1 MKARRIAPV
10 AALSLVGILLGSC
23 ATIARISETAF
34 LISPQQE
41 DRLGEQLAVEIEKK
55 YPIYKGDGKATAYL
69 QRLGAE
75 LVYSAP
81 PCEQR
86 FEFKWVDSDDVN
98 AFAIPGGYCYVNVGL
113 LREAED
119 EAELAGVVAHEIGH
133 VTERHGAKALSRS
146 RFYGFL
152 GALALGEDANALAEL
167 AVDIVGSGILLKHS
181 RSAELEADKVSIQTL
196 NRAGINPNG
205 IVWFLQKLKN
215 TRRSRASE
223 YFSTHPVTEDRIA
236 IGKALIRDL
245 GSPDPNWRVNSSEFR
260 SLKKR
265 YPPKSEAAAD

>member
-10 AALSLVGILLGSC
+10 VALSLVGILLGSC
-23 ATIARISETAF
+23 ATITRLSETAF

-41 DRLGEQLAVEIEKK
+41 AKLGRELSVEIEKK
-55 YPIYKGDGKATAYL
+55 YPIYKDDPKATAYL

-98 AFAIPGGYCYVNVGL
+98 AFAIPGGYCYVNLGL
-113 LREAED
+113 LREAEN

-146 RFYGFL
+146 RFYGLL
-152 GALALGEDANALAEL
+152 GGLALGQDPNALAEL
-167 AVDIVGSGILLKHS
+167 AVDIVGSGVLLKHS
-181 RSAELEADKVSIQTL
+181 RSAELESDEVSIQTL
-196 NRAGINPNG
+196 NRAGVNPNG
-205 IVWFLQKLKN
+205 IVWFLQKLKK
-215 TRRSRASE
+215 TKRSGVSE

-236 IGKALIRDL
+236 T
-245 GSPDPNWRVNSSEFR
+245 GSG
-260 SLKKR
+260 LL
-265 YPPKSEAAAD
+265 